1 MEYYLRPTI
10 AAMVNTEKENV
21 TLDFRS
27 IGCVSAGYYKLLLA
41 VLVKEGAR
49 DYLGCVEL
57 HKDSGERTD
66 HIFSRPKPATEPK
79 LSINLWEF

>member
-10 AAMVNTEKENV
+10 AAMVNTERANV

-27 IGCVSAGYYKLLLA
+27 IGCVSAGYYKLF
-41 VLVKEGAR
+41 LVKEGAR

-66 HIFSRPKPATEPK
+66 HIFSRPKPAIEPK